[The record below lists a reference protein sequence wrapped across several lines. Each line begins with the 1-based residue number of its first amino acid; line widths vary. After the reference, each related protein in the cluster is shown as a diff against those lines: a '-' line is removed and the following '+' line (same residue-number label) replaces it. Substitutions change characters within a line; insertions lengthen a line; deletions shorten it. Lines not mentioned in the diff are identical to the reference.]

1 VVLYQVVILRSFRD
15 RVKVLQV
22 SVSLSLSLSRHHTF
36 VRYKA
41 TYPLL
46 AANYLGC
53 KAYCRED
60 RAIPGPFFEAV
71 PIMWYQSYHCHSR
84 FYYHPEIYPLVYHL
98 LLICSSPKVQ

>member
-1 VVLYQVVILRSFRD
+1 MVASSAALFCVVLHQVVILRSFGD
-15 RVKVLQV
+15 RVEVLQV
-22 SVSLSLSLSRHHTF
+22 SVSPSPSLGHHHTF

-71 PIMWYQSYHCHSR
+71 PIKCGVCVLISTRGGSLWGCGGA
-84 FYYHPEIYPLVYHL
+84 PLT
-98 LLICSSPKVQ
+98 